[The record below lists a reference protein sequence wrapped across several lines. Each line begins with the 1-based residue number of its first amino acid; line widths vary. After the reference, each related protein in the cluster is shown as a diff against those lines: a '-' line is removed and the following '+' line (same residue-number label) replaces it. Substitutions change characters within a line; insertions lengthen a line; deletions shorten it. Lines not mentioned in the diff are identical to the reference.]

1 MGHYLFFT
9 SYERLVISSMTA
21 GHLCYRIPVYIQ
33 QSVTELN
40 SALLKWYVFYSSSP
54 DSLTTERNDN
64 KSPGGNVSP
73 TGLYKL
79 VVPLLRCETV
89 DVRDAAVHALGKV
102 NSEALK

>member
-1 MGHYLFFT
+1 MCT
-9 SYERLVISSMTA
+9 MRLVCVC
-21 GHLCYRIPVYIQ
+21 LFC
-33 QSVTELN
+33 
-40 SALLKWYVFYSSSP
+40 SSSP
-54 DSLTTERNDN
+54 DSLTAERNDN

-102 NSEALK
+102 NSEALKYVPHDLVLP

>member
-1 MGHYLFFT
+1 MACVGLLKV
-9 SYERLVISSMTA
+9 EVIEVSN
-21 GHLCYRIPVYIQ
+21 LCTIIPVY
-33 QSVTELN
+33 VWL
-40 SALLKWYVFYSSSP
+40 FCSSSP

-102 NSEALK
+102 NPEALK

>member
-1 MGHYLFFT
+1 VICFYTLFAKEHP
-9 SYERLVISSMTA
+9 YNICHLKVEVIEILCNYMARLF
-21 GHLCYRIPVYIQ
+21 C
-33 QSVTELN
+33 
-40 SALLKWYVFYSSSP
+40 SSSP

-102 NSEALK
+102 NSDALK